1 MLELMLVLGFFFLVC
16 TSITYDYKD
25 YVKRCDEEDIKRI
38 KAYRN
43 KLRKKLKVDYILK
56 DDTL

>member
-1 MLELMLVLGFFFLVC
+1 MLVLGFFFLVC